1 MEGKALTIKILFNG
15 EIKTLQ
21 CNGNMTIRE
30 IIMLYRNN
38 FLGPS
43 YNLNCFS
50 LFIDNVKCEENST
63 LNSYLKYKIPQY
75 FLLIYDINTNIN
87 INNNMNMMNNFMNNN
102 RMNYPIDMNNMN
114 NNYNLNMMNMMNN
127 LNNMNNMMNNMN
139 PMMNNM
145 MNNMNPMMSNIISM
159 MNMMNNMYTKKNNK
173 PPKELIP
180 RTDKGSVADY
190 IHNNKYL
197 EMEINIKFLKFLKI
211 FFRYQIIQ
219 NYLDY

>member
-1 MEGKALTIKILFNG
+1 MENNSLTIKILFNG

-63 LNSYLKYKIPQY
+63 LNSYLKYKMPQY

-145 MNNMNPMMSNIISM
+145 MNNMNPMMINMIQM
-159 MNMMNNMYTKKNNK
+159 MKNMMNYVMNPNMNK
-173 PPKELIP
+173 IPPKELLP
-180 RTDKGSVADY
+180 LGKGSVADY
-190 IHNNKYL
+190 IDNNKYL

-211 FFRYQIIQ
+211 FFRYQII
-219 NYLDY
+219 

>member
-1 MEGKALTIKILFNG
+1 MKDNALTIKILFNG

-21 CNGNMTIRE
+21 CNANMTIRE

-63 LNSYLKYKIPQY
+63 LNSYLKYKMPQY

-102 RMNYPIDMNNMN
+102 MMNYPIGMNNMN
-114 NNYNLNMMNMMNN
+114 NNYNMNP
-127 LNNMNNMMNNMN
+127 MMNNMN

-145 MNNMNPMMSNIISM
+145 MNPMMSNMM
-159 MNMMNNMYTKKNNK
+159 MNPIINNSRQ
-173 PPKELIP
+173 KELLP
-180 RTDKGSVADY
+180 RSDEESVYDY
-190 IHNNKYL
+190 GHIDNNKYL
-197 EMEINIKFLKFLKI
+197 EM
-211 FFRYQIIQ
+211 
-219 NYLDY
+219 